1 MWGFKRKEAPK
12 QLPDLTRESVITEFR
27 EQLGVV
33 NQFIE
38 RLELAEKDIVNL
50 NTALNRVE
58 RKQSKWLEIL
68 NEKEDPARVAKLNAE
83 ATLVGQQLNPRQP
96 ECGEETE

>member
-1 MWGFKRKEAPK
+1 MWPFKKKEVPK
-12 QLPDLTRESVITEFR
+12 QLPGLTHDELIQVIQ
-27 EQLGVV
+27 EQIGVL
-33 NQFIE
+33 NRFIE

-68 NEKEDPARVAKLNAE
+68 NEKEDPARVAALQ
-83 ATLVGQQLNPRQP
+83 GQNPASWPRQP
-96 ECGEETE
+96 ECGEESE